1 MALPRLRFLQSINPT
16 KKLPILFHPRSN
28 STVTNSSVQQIYVDG
43 SCVKSPHG
51 FRVGGAG
58 VFWGEN
64 DPRNASYPLLSALD
78 ERGCEIEVT
87 SIRAELMAAYF
98 AVKDAREQGFK
109 KLTVMTDSEYVVKGM
124 NNWIKAWMRED
135 WRKASGGTV
144 RNRRIFLLLW
154 VACKQMDSVVW
165 RHVPGHSGHLGNENA
180 HLLAERGSQLAL
192 KKLQQGELPK
202 ICVENDEQL
211 EEDFVSD
218 DYVDDDTLLDL
229 LSSDLLKR

>member
-1 MALPRLRFLQSINPT
+1 MDEGKLRGRLIMKRLHMGGVSTLSCFKRHGICLQ
-16 KKLPILFHPRSN
+16 
-28 STVTNSSVQQIYVDG
+28 
-43 SCVKSPHG
+43 
-51 FRVGGAG
+51 
-58 VFWGEN
+58 
-64 DPRNASYPLLSALD
+64 
-78 ERGCEIEVT
+78 
-87 SIRAELMAAYF
+87 
-98 AVKDAREQGFK
+98 
-109 KLTVMTDSEYVVKGM
+109 
-124 NNWIKAWMRED
+124 AWMRED